1 MKFKEF
7 DTVKILKDGENGVKK
22 GDVGAILMTFEEPRE
37 ADEVEVL
44 DELGIPKS
52 QCTFLPEEL
61 ELIVY

>member
-7 DTVKILKDGENGVKK
+7 DTVKILKDGEDGVKK
-22 GDVGAILMTFEEPRE
+22 GDIGAVLMTFKEPRE
-37 ADEVEVL
+37 TYEVEVL

-52 QCTFLPEEL
+52 QCIFLPEEL